1 MGALHTLLAVMTRSG
16 NDAPADSANP
26 AEDGKRGGYLN
37 RLKSAWFILKRLRRM
52 RDNAIA
58 AWPNLCY
65 KRELIA
71 FRVLRTSLF
80 IINHPPSIQRVMA
93 TNGKNYVKSP
103 MNTQALKPLLGDGLF
118 VSEGELWTRQRRLMA
133 PSTHSNRLAAYA
145 QTVIEEGR
153 TAIEA
158 WHRLP
163 PNKDLDTTETFTLL
177 TAEIISRIMFG
188 FRLGDERV
196 RQLFEAFKDYQASHG
211 RAHILEIFGVPTSFP
226 RWSMRRGKKAIQR
239 FDEVLLEILE
249 YGKRSCGE
257 VPENLLDILL
267 NYRDEQ
273 GLPMAPNLVRDEMA
287 SIFLAGHETTAITLS
302 WAFYLLERNPECE
315 KRLHEELEEVIKGA
329 TPTFEDLPKL
339 VYARAV
345 IDETLRLYPPV
356 HVFSRQAIAED
367 EIMGKKVPAQS
378 MMVISSWLLHRHE
391 LLWDKPN
398 AFRPD
403 RFMPDAAKKI
413 HPFAYIPFGAGAR
426 VCLGKHLGIM
436 EAVLLLAMTA
446 QKFKL
451 RLRTGH
457 PVEPLGRMTL
467 RALNG
472 IPMRFEPR

>member
-1 MGALHTLLAVMTRSG
+1 MTRSG
-16 NDAPADSANP
+16 NVAPADSANP
-26 AEDGKRGGYLN
+26 AEDGKRGGYLS
-37 RLKSAWFILKRLRRM
+37 RLKSAWFILKRLRRV

-58 AWPNLCY
+58 AWPNFCY

-118 VSEGELWTRQRRLMA
+118 LSEGELWTRQRRLMA

-163 PNKDLDTTETFTLL
+163 PNTDLDTTETFTLL

-211 RAHILEIFGVPTSFP
+211 RAHVLEIFGVPTSFP
-226 RWSMRRGKKAIQR
+226 RWSMRRGKKAIRR

-267 NYRDEQ
+267 NYRDDQ
-273 GLPMAPNLVRDEMA
+273 GRPMAPNLVRDEMA

-403 RFMPDAAKKI
+403 RFMPDAVKKI

>member
-1 MGALHTLLAVMTRSG
+1 M
-16 NDAPADSANP
+16 
-26 AEDGKRGGYLN
+26 KRGQGGLMK
-37 RLKSAWFILKRLRRM
+37 RLKDFWFILKRLRKVRG
-52 RDNAIA
+52 NAIA
-58 AWPNLCY
+58 AWPKSCY
-65 KRELIA
+65 KQELVA

-133 PSTHSNRLAAYA
+133 PSTHSNRLESYA
-145 QTVIEEGR
+145 QIIIEEGNR
-153 TAIEA
+153 AIREWDEIPA
-158 WHRLP
+158 GEH
-163 PNKDLDTTETFTLL
+163 LDTTETFTLL

-188 FRLGDERV
+188 FRLGEERV
-196 RQLFEAFKDYQASHG
+196 RELYEAFKDYQASHG

-239 FDEVLLEILE
+239 FDRVLLEILE
-249 YGKRSCGE
+249 YGRKSCGE
-257 VPENLLDILL
+257 TPENLLDMLL

-273 GLPMAPNLVRDEMA
+273 GQAMSPGLIRDEMA

-315 KRLHEELEEVIKGA
+315 KRLHEELDTVLNGV
-329 TPTFEDLPKL
+329 TPTFADMSKL
-339 VYARAV
+339 VYTRAV

-356 HVFSRQAIAED
+356 HVFSRQAVSED
-367 EIMGKKVPAQS
+367 EIMGKKVPAKS
-378 MMVISSWLLHRHE
+378 MMIISSWLLHRHE
-391 LLWDKPN
+391 LLWEKPY
-398 AFRPD
+398 AFNPE

-446 QKFKL
+446 QKF
-451 RLRTGH
+451 RLSLKPGH
-457 PVEPLGRMTL
+457 RVEPLGRMTL
-467 RALNG
+467 RALDG
-472 IPMRFEPR
+472 IPMRFERR

>member
-1 MGALHTLLAVMTRSG
+1 LGALHTLLARMTRSG
-16 NDAPADSANP
+16 NVAPADSANP
-26 AEDGKRGGYLN
+26 AEDGKRGGYLS
-37 RLKSAWFILKRLRRM
+37 RLKSAWFILKRLRRV

-58 AWPNLCY
+58 AWPNFCY

-118 VSEGELWTRQRRLMA
+118 LSEGELWTRQRRLMA
-133 PSTHSNRLAAYA
+133 PSTHTNRLAAYA

-163 PNKDLDTTETFTLL
+163 PNTDLDTTETFTLL

-211 RAHILEIFGVPTSFP
+211 RAHVLEIFGVPTSFP
-226 RWSMRRGKKAIQR
+226 RWSMRRGKKAIRR

-267 NYRDEQ
+267 NYRDDQ
-273 GLPMAPNLVRDEMA
+273 GRPMAPNLVRDEMA

>member
-1 MGALHTLLAVMTRSG
+1 MSSSG
-16 NDAPADSANP
+16 NSAPSISP
-26 AEDGKRGGYLN
+26 KSSEGEKRGSVWK
-37 RLKSAWFILKRLRRM
+37 RLKSAWYILKRLRQVRG
-52 RDNAIA
+52 NAIA
-58 AWPNLCY
+58 AWPKFCY
-65 KRELIA
+65 KRELVT

-93 TNGKNYVKSP
+93 ANGKNYVKST

-118 VSEGELWTRQRRLMA
+118 VSEGELWTRQRRVMA
-133 PSTHSNRLAAYA
+133 PSTHTNRLAGYA
-145 QTVIEEGR
+145 QTVLEEGH
-153 TAIEA
+153 TAIAA
-158 WHRLP
+158 WQQLP
-163 PNKDLDTTETFTLL
+163 ADADLDTTETFTLL

-226 RWSMRRGKKAIQR
+226 RWSMRRGKKAIER

-249 YGKRSCGE
+249 YGKSSCGE
-257 VPENLLDILL
+257 MPENLLDMLL
-267 NYRDEQ
+267 NYRDEHGQ
-273 GLPMAPNLVRDEMA
+273 PMAPSLVRDEMA

-302 WAFYLLERNPECE
+302 WAFYLLERHPECE
-315 KRLHEELEEVIKGA
+315 KRLHQELDEVLKGA
-329 TPTFEDLPKL
+329 PPTFEDLPKL
-339 VYARAV
+339 IYARAV

-356 HVFSRQAIAED
+356 HVFSRQALAED
-367 EIMGKKVPAQS
+367 EIMGKKVPAKS

-391 LLWDKPN
+391 LLWDRPN

-403 RFMPDAAKKI
+403 RFMPGAAEKI

-446 QKFKL
+446 QKFRL

-467 RALNG
+467 RALHG
-472 IPMRFEPR
+472 IPMRFEQR

>member
-1 MGALHTLLAVMTRSG
+1 MTRSG
-16 NDAPADSANP
+16 NVAPADSANP
-26 AEDGKRGGYLN
+26 AEDGKRGGYLS
-37 RLKSAWFILKRLRRM
+37 RLKSAWFILKRLRRV

-58 AWPNLCY
+58 AWPNFCY

-118 VSEGELWTRQRRLMA
+118 LSEGELWTRQRRLMA
-133 PSTHSNRLAAYA
+133 PSTHTNRLAAYA

-163 PNKDLDTTETFTLL
+163 PNTDLDTTETFTLL

-211 RAHILEIFGVPTSFP
+211 RAHVLEIFGVPTSFP
-226 RWSMRRGKKAIQR
+226 RWSMRRGKKAIRR

-267 NYRDEQ
+267 NYRDDQ
-273 GLPMAPNLVRDEMA
+273 GRPMAPNLVRDEMA

>member
-1 MGALHTLLAVMTRSG
+1 MVIERSLLAVMIPSG
-16 NDAPADSANP
+16 DDAPTQPADR
-26 AEDGKRGGYLN
+26 AEKGGRGGLGN
-37 RLKSAWFILKRLRRM
+37 SLKSAWYILKRLRRV

-58 AWPNLCY
+58 AWPNFCY
-65 KRELIA
+65 KRELVT

-80 IINHPPSIQRVMA
+80 IINHPPSVQRVMA
-93 TNGKNYVKSP
+93 ANGKNYVKSP

-133 PSTHSNRLAAYA
+133 PTTHSNKLAGYA
-145 QTVIEEGR
+145 QTVIEEGKL
-153 TAIEA
+153 AIDA
-158 WHRLP
+158 WKQLP
-163 PNKDLDTTETFTLL
+163 EGTDLDTTETFTLL

-211 RAHILEIFGVPTSFP
+211 RAHILEMFGFPTSFP
-226 RWSMRRGKKAIQR
+226 RWSMRRGRKAIQR

-249 YGKRSCGE
+249 YGKKSCGE

-267 NYRDEQ
+267 NYRDEH
-273 GLPMAPNLVRDEMA
+273 GKPMPPSLIRDEMA

-302 WAFYLLERNPECE
+302 WAFYLLEKNPECE
-315 KRLHEELEEVIKGA
+315 KRLHQELDDVLKGA
-329 TPTFEDLPKL
+329 TPTFEDIPKL
-339 VYARAV
+339 IYTRAV

-356 HVFSRQAIAED
+356 HVFSRQALAED
-367 EIMGKKVPAQS
+367 EIMGKKVPAKS
-378 MMVISSWLLHRHE
+378 MVVISSWLLHRHE
-391 LLWDKPN
+391 LLWEKPN

-413 HPFAYIPFGAGAR
+413 HPFAYIPFGAGSR

-446 QKFKL
+446 QKFRL
-451 RLRTGH
+451 RLRSGH
-457 PVEPLGRMTL
+457 AVAPLGRMTL
-467 RALNG
+467 RALHG

>member
-1 MGALHTLLAVMTRSG
+1 MGALHTLLARMTRSG
-16 NDAPADSANP
+16 NVAPADSANP
-26 AEDGKRGGYLN
+26 AEDGKRGGYLS
-37 RLKSAWFILKRLRRM
+37 RLKSAWFILKRLRRV

-58 AWPNLCY
+58 AWPNFCY

-118 VSEGELWTRQRRLMA
+118 LSEGELWTRQRRLMA
-133 PSTHSNRLAAYA
+133 PSTHTNRLAAYA

-163 PNKDLDTTETFTLL
+163 PNTDLDTTETFTLL

-211 RAHILEIFGVPTSFP
+211 RAHVLEIFGVPTSFP
-226 RWSMRRGKKAIQR
+226 RWSMRRGKKAIRR

-267 NYRDEQ
+267 NYRDDQ
-273 GLPMAPNLVRDEMA
+273 GRPMAPNLVRDEMA